1 MKARAA
7 GSEDDFLKKKQAE
20 VIAIIEHG
28 ALVSNFLVQ
37 LQERKEQERQQL
49 RMTRKLQYVHRL
61 PFENGHPSQRV
72 LFTGST
78 RGLWS

>member
-1 MKARAA
+1 MKAHAA

-20 VIAIIEHG
+20 VSAIIDHG
-28 ALVSNFLVQ
+28 KLVSNFLAQ

-61 PFENGHPSQRV
+61 PFENGRSSQRA

-78 RGLWS
+78 RGSWP